1 MSDDPR
7 PSLRDVLL
15 RRDLNADEERR
26 LARWLGLHPDTTAE
40 WQADAAVAR
49 ALRRLSPV
57 PVPSNFTHQVLARLD
72 REAGAPAHASRRP
85 ATHRLRLR
93 LPWRR
98 WIPAAA
104 TLVLLTALGVGWN
117 LHRQHRQDRLL
128 QAERELAALQL
139 LAELPPA
146 ALEDF
151 EVIRHFGDSWPQVD
165 DELLAA
171 LQ

>member
-15 RRDLNADEERR
+15 RRDLHPDEERR
-26 LARWLGLHPDTTAE
+26 LARWLDLHPETTAD
-40 WQADAAVAR
+40 WQSDAAVAR
-49 ALRRLSPV
+49 ALRRLPPV

-72 REAGAPAHASRRP
+72 RQSDSQTRATRRP
-85 ATHRLRLR
+85 RTLR
-93 LPWRR
+93 LPWPR

-104 TLVLLTALGVGWN
+104 TLLLLTALGVGWN
-117 LHRQHRQDRLL
+117 LHRQHRQERLL